1 MTTAVLGWVGDGPY
15 GDPSRAPFWP
25 FLPIC
30 IGVGSRRV
38 LPRPGAAAPSQ
49 TLPDLHEIGGL
60 IEAPGKKSGG
70 LCCRFRTKR
79 DQNGPNRCAATDTK
93 FRSRTLLKRSK
104 RTNLMK

>member
-49 TLPDLHEIGGL
+49 TLPDWYEIGGL

-79 DQNGPNRCAATDTK
+79 DQNGPWGCAATDAIIADNIIILV
-93 FRSRTLLKRSK
+93 SDYYVI
-104 RTNLMK
+104 

>member
-70 LCCRFRTKR
+70 LCCRFRMKR
-79 DQNGPNRCAATDTK
+79 DQNAQAVGLRCDRYYGIWLIIYGAPYG
-93 FRSRTLLKRSK
+93 SL
-104 RTNLMK
+104 